1 MDLPE
6 GRFLLNLFYV
16 VPFLMLSASS
26 EIIHKSPFVC
36 FKDICN
42 RDTTVQYCDLQ
53 NELCKSCDDV
63 RDDCFTGQM
72 QENCTD
78 FCHDFK
84 AKKKMEELRGQDCP
98 ALSGIVHGNYNV
110 TGPVQHGD
118 IVGVNCHSGY
128 RISGSSSLK
137 CSDFGSWNGVQAS
150 CKAITCRSIV
160 APGQGSSN
168 TSGSTIFHIGDTI
181 EFHCNVYYRLVGE
194 SVITCS
200 ENGEWNNRVPFC
212 QAITCRSIKEPDQG
226 TSNVTGSNIFQIRD
240 AVKFQCSVNYTL
252 VGESVITCTEN
263 GEWSNR
269 EPFCQEITCGKLLP
283 TLYWSWVYSETGPS
297 RPGTIAKIKCHK
309 SHDNIDG
316 HDLICSQN
324 GTWVSDIDQ
333 KTYMPFCAEE
343 GDSNKV
349 VPLWLF
355 IVGCIGSFLLPLV
368 VGLSIKIPK
377 MRRRRK
383 FLNRSS
389 NSVHKGTQDEQRLL
403 MNAENQRT
411 TCHTT
416 NEQNEFNSKQCIP
429 MVQFINYNQPNNSQT
444 NNQAINKSRPDNR
457 GNDSSDNNS
466 QGGTSGDRGQTLTPE
481 DHFPTQVVDDQK
493 NDKIQPHD
501 QQTTNSQADNGSAR
515 FASTPI
521 GSDIA
526 QPHSSVAQLS
536 PGSTLTANLRG
547 GVHSQPASDND
558 DQRAAK
564 ILPSGGTQPIHGD
577 DI

>member
-6 GRFLLNLFYV
+6 
-16 VPFLMLSASS
+16 
-26 EIIHKSPFVC
+26 
-36 FKDICN
+36 
-42 RDTTVQYCDLQ
+42 
-53 NELCKSCDDV
+53 
-63 RDDCFTGQM
+63 
-72 QENCTD
+72 
-78 FCHDFK
+78 
-84 AKKKMEELRGQDCP
+84 GQDCP

-355 IVGCIGSFLLPLV
+355 IVG
-368 VGLSIKIPK
+368 
-377 MRRRRK
+377 
-383 FLNRSS
+383 
-389 NSVHKGTQDEQRLL
+389 
-403 MNAENQRT
+403 
-411 TCHTT
+411 
-416 NEQNEFNSKQCIP
+416 IP